1 MSLSRTVK
9 VAYRLLPSLLALRRD
24 RRQWIRK
31 EGRNVETERYR
42 RNARRALDAFIELG
56 PVYIKLGQWL
66 SSRADILPQPYME
79 ELSKL
84 QDAVPPA
91 PFESVLP
98 AMEAGLGGPLSEKF
112 DRIEREAFSGASLG
126 QVYLAEAAGRRLVVK
141 VRRPGI
147 EDIVERDLAVLGRVL
162 PIAMRF
168 VDPNLRFSARAMLA
182 QFAETIREEMDYGVE
197 LENLLQIR
205 DNMRP
210 YPGVIVPGAC
220 PELSSGNVLTMEY
233 VPGVKVT
240 DIAGLDRLGIDRRKL
255 VTDIHRIFFTM
266 LLRHAVFHA
275 DPHPGNLS
283 VAPDGRLILYDYGMV
298 GRLDGET
305 RMQLVR
311 LYLALVDKDPS
322 RTVDAMSALGMLTP
336 DFNRSIIEKAIE
348 LTVRAMH
355 GRRPEEMEVRSLM
368 EIANKTMSRFPFILP
383 KHLALY
389 MRMGSIIEGIYKT
402 HDVDFKFVRVLRDI
416 LVEENLLR
424 DAYAEEARLY
434 VGRLA
439 RSIDAA
445 VGLAPELRRMLDE
458 ERSARLGG
466 LRGGGGGGG
475 GGASPLLPGA
485 VMAGAVFVGS
495 SVLYGQGG
503 EAGWAVAG
511 IACSLA
517 AMGALAAAGLL
528 LRLRRRGR

>member
-1 MSLSRTVK
+1 MPLSRTVQ
-9 VAYRLLPSLLALRRD
+9 VAFKLLPSLLALRRD

-31 EGRNVETERYR
+31 EGRNVDTEMYR
-42 RNARRALDAFIELG
+42 RNARRTLDAFIELG

-98 AMEAGLGGPLSEKF
+98 AMEAGLGGPVSERF

-147 EDIVERDLAVLGRVL
+147 EGVVERDLGVLKRVL
-162 PIAMRF
+162 PLAMRF

-182 QFAETIREEMDYGVE
+182 QFAETIREEMDYAVE
-197 LENLLQIR
+197 LENLRQIR
-205 DNMRP
+205 ANMRP
-210 YPGVIVPGAC
+210 YPGVVVPEAY

-233 VPGVKVT
+233 VPGTKVT
-240 DIAGLDRLGIDRRKL
+240 DIAELDRLGIDRRKL

-336 DFNRSIIEKAIE
+336 DFNRSVIEKAIE

-424 DAYAEEARLY
+424 DAYAEEAKLY
-434 VGRLA
+434 LGRIA
-439 RSIDAA
+439 KSVDAV
-445 VGLAPELRRMLDE
+445 VGLAPDLRRLVDE
-458 ERSARLGG
+458 ERSARLRGG
-466 LRGGGGGGG
+466 RRGGGGGGTDQ
-475 GGASPLLPGA
+475 ALLSGA

-495 SVLYGQGG
+495 SVLYGA
-503 EAGWAVAG
+503 AGAGAGAAEAG

-517 AMGALAAAGLL
+517 AMAALAAASW
-528 LRLRRRGR
+528 LRRR

>member
-1 MSLSRTVK
+1 MPLARTAR
-9 VAYRLLPSLLALRRD
+9 VAFRLLPSLLALRRD
-24 RRQWIRK
+24 RRQWIRQ

-42 RNARRALDAFIELG
+42 RNARRALDTFIALG

-84 QDAVPPA
+84 QDEVPPA

-98 AMEAGLGGPLSEKF
+98 AIEEDLGGTIGEKF
-112 DRIEREAFSGASLG
+112 DSIEREAFSGASLG
-126 QVYLAEAAGRRLVVK
+126 QVYRAESGGKKLVVK
-141 VRRPGI
+141 VKRPGI
-147 EDIVERDLAVLGRVL
+147 DARVEEDLAVLRRVL
-162 PIAMRF
+162 PLAMRF

-182 QFAETIREEMDYGVE
+182 QFIETIREEMDYTVE
-197 LENLLQIR
+197 LDNLRRIR

-210 YPGVIVPGAC
+210 YPDVIVPDAY
-220 PELSSGNVLTMEY
+220 PELSSARVLTMEY

-240 DIAGLDRLGIDRRKL
+240 DIAELDRMGIDRRKL

-283 VAPDGRLILYDYGMV
+283 VAPDGRLVLYDYGMV

-336 DFNRSIIEKAIE
+336 DFNRTVIERAIE

-368 EIANKTMSRFPFILP
+368 EIANKTMSRFPFVLP

-389 MRMGSIIEGIYKT
+389 MRMGSIIEGIYRT

-434 VGRLA
+434 LGRLA

-445 VGLAPELRRMLDE
+445 VGLAPDLRRLVDE
-458 ERSARLGG
+458 ERSARLLGG
-466 LRGGGGGGG
+466 RGRGGGGG
-475 GGASPLLPGA
+475 APAALPGA

-495 SVLYGQGG
+495 SVLYGLGA
-503 EAGWAVAG
+503 AGDAAAAG
-511 IACSLA
+511 MACSLA
-517 AMGALAAAGLL
+517 AMGALAALG
-528 LRLRRRGR
+528 LRRRR

>member
-1 MSLSRTVK
+1 MIRMSLARTVR
-9 VAYRLLPSLLALRRD
+9 VAVKLLPSLLALRRD
-24 RRQWIRK
+24 RRQWIRQ

-42 RNARRALDAFIELG
+42 RNARRALETFIALG

-79 ELSKL
+79 ELAKL
-84 QDAVPPA
+84 QDDVPPA
-91 PFESVLP
+91 PFESVRP
-98 AMEAGLGGPLSEKF
+98 VIEAELGGTISEKF
-112 DRIEREAFSGASLG
+112 DSMEREAFSGASLG
-126 QVYLAEAAGRRLVVK
+126 QVYRAESGGRRLVVK
-141 VRRPGI
+141 VKRPGI
-147 EDIVERDLAVLGRVL
+147 DGQVEEDLAVLKRVL
-162 PIAMRF
+162 PLAMRF
-168 VDPNLRFSARAMLA
+168 VDPNLQFSARAMLS
-182 QFAETIREEMDYGVE
+182 QFVETIREEMDYTVE
-197 LENLLQIR
+197 LENLRRIR

-210 YPGVIVPGAC
+210 YPDVIVPDAY
-220 PELSSGNVLTMEY
+220 PELSSGSVLTMEY

-240 DIAGLDRLGIDRRKL
+240 DIAELDRLGVDRRKL

-336 DFNRSIIEKAIE
+336 DFNRTVIERAIE

-389 MRMGSIIEGIYKT
+389 MRMGSIIEGIYRT

-424 DAYAEEARLY
+424 DAYAEEAKLY
-434 VGRLA
+434 LGRIA
-439 RSIDAA
+439 KSIDAV
-445 VGLAPELRRMLDE
+445 VGLAPDLRRMVDDA
-458 ERSARLGG
+458 RSDRLRG
-466 LRGGGGGGG
+466 RGGGGGGG
-475 GGASPLLPGA
+475 GGGPPALLPGA
-485 VMAGAVFVGS
+485 VMAGSVFVGS
-495 SVLYGQGG
+495 SILHGTGAVGG
-503 EAGWAVAG
+503 DIAAAGM
-511 IACSLA
+511 ACSLA
-517 AMGALAAAGLL
+517 AMGVLVALG
-528 LRLRRRGR
+528 LRRR

>member
-1 MSLSRTVK
+1 MINVSLTRTLRVAVK
-9 VAYRLLPSLLALRRD
+9 LLPSLLALRRD
-24 RRQWIRK
+24 RRQWIRQ

-42 RNARRALDAFIELG
+42 RNARRALETFIALG

-84 QDAVPPA
+84 QDDVPPA
-91 PFESVLP
+91 PFESVRP
-98 AMEAGLGGPLSEKF
+98 VIEAELGGTIAEKF
-112 DRIEREAFSGASLG
+112 DSMEREAFSGASLG
-126 QVYLAEAAGRRLVVK
+126 QVYRAESGGRRLVVK
-141 VRRPGI
+141 VKRPGI
-147 EDIVERDLAVLGRVL
+147 DGRVEEDLAVLKRVL
-162 PIAMRF
+162 PLAMRF
-168 VDPNLRFSARAMLA
+168 VDPNLQFSARAMLA
-182 QFAETIREEMDYGVE
+182 QFVETIREEMDYTVE
-197 LENLLQIR
+197 LDNLRRIR

-210 YPGVIVPGAC
+210 YPDVIVPDAY
-220 PELSSGNVLTMEY
+220 PELSSGSVLTMEY
-233 VPGVKVT
+233 VPGTKVT
-240 DIAGLDRLGIDRRKL
+240 DIAELDRLGVDRRKL

-336 DFNRSIIEKAIE
+336 DFNRTVIERAIE

-389 MRMGSIIEGIYKT
+389 MRMGSIIEGIYRT
-402 HDVDFKFVRVLRDI
+402 HNVDFKFVRVLRDI

-424 DAYAEEARLY
+424 DAYAEEAKLY
-434 VGRLA
+434 LGRIA
-439 RSIDAA
+439 KSIDAV
-445 VGLAPELRRMLDE
+445 VGLAPDLRRMVDE
-458 ERSARLGG
+458 ARSDRLGG
-466 LRGGGGGGG
+466 GRRGGGGGRGG
-475 GGASPLLPGA
+475 PLAVLPGA
-485 VMAGAVFVGS
+485 VMAGSAFVGTS
-495 SVLYGQGG
+495 LLYGLGAVGG
-503 EAGWAVAG
+503 DVAAAGM
-511 IACSLA
+511 ACSLA
-517 AMGALAAAGLL
+517 AMGALAALGL
-528 LRLRRRGR
+528 RRGR